1 MRLTP
6 LDLQNHRFAHRMR
19 GYDTTEVDAFVR
31 MVAEDYEALVRE
43 GETLRETVRTLEL
56 RVAELTG
63 QEGRLRETLVTAQT
77 LSEDLKRTAI
87 REAEMRVAEAEV
99 KAEKILDAAHRR
111 AAKLQEEIRE
121 LRLLRTRVTASVRS
135 ALDTHLALLDGLL
148 AADPDEAV
156 PATDERVAAAAAGPG
171 RAAPTAP
178 PAGAGWTSLRAD
190 GAPAA

>member
-111 AAKLQEEIRE
+111 AARLQEDIRE

-156 PATDERVAAAAAGPG
+156 PATDERVAAAAAGPA
-171 RAAPTAP
+171 RPAPTTP